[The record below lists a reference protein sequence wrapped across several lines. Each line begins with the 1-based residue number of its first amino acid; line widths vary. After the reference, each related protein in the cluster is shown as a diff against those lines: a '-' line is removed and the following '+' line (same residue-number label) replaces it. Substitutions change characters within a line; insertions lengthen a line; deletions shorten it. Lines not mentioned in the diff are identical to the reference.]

1 MKQSRFNVDKRYKDN
16 SHWVYNT
23 LTTAMVVLDEEQYIT
38 YFINENFANDNSGD
52 FSNLCEMGF
61 FIEDEFDELQYL
73 EELRKT
79 VVESNK
85 SIADIMIAPTM
96 DCNARCYYCF
106 EHGCHHEK
114 MSIETADA
122 VVEYIKENWN
132 HELFNVTWFGGEPL
146 LAPDIIDYISE
157 KMRQE
162 GIAYVSRIT
171 TNGYELTPEIV
182 KKAVGEWHT
191 NKIQISIDAL
201 FEEYDKVKKYDLN
214 QDGRSFKRVL
224 ENTKIALDA
233 GLKVRVRINFN
244 PLEQHKATELMD
256 YLQHEFSKYPNF
268 SSYFAPID
276 ADSKTVPSI
285 AGTFDSISEH
295 PFFSLIKFAQK
306 YGYYEGNK
314 RGSEGNFLYDEKGLL
329 VDLKL
334 YPSPTN
340 CYASCPSVFAID
352 SKGDLYKCHRVL
364 GKGKKYSS
372 GNVKTGIVKNE
383 IYDFFCNTS
392 LVYDECAEC
401 KLLPICQGG
410 CKINAYIYNDEHA
423 CSPIKAIL
431 PELIEMYLVKS
442 DANGETGC

>member
-1 MKQSRFNVDKRYKDN
+1 MCMKQSRFNVDKRYQN
-16 SHWVYNT
+16 SLHWVYNT
-23 LTTAMVVLDEEQYIT
+23 LTTAMVVLDEKQYIT
-38 YFINENFANDNSGD
+38 YFVNEDFEGDTNGD
-52 FSNLCEMGF
+52 FGALCEMGF

-73 EELRKT
+73 EGLRKT

-85 SIADIMIAPTM
+85 KIADIMIAPTM

-122 VVEYIKENWN
+122 VVEYIKANWN

-157 KMRQE
+157 KMRKA
-162 GIAYVSRIT
+162 GIDYISRIT

-182 KKAVGEWHT
+182 KKAIGEWHT

-201 FEEYDKVKKYDLN
+201 FEEYDKVKKYDSN
-214 QDGRSFKRVL
+214 QDGRSFERVIG
-224 ENTKIALDA
+224 NAKVALDA

-244 PLEQHKATELMD
+244 PMEQQKATALME
-256 YLQHEFSKYPNF
+256 YLENEFSEYYNF

-276 ADSKTVPSI
+276 ADSKIVPSI
-285 AGTFDSISEH
+285 AGKFENISEH
-295 PFFSLIKFAQK
+295 PFLSLIKFSQK
-306 YGYYEGNK
+306 YGYYCGNS
-314 RGSEGNFLYDEKGLL
+314 RGTTGNFLYDEQGVL

-364 GKGKKYSS
+364 GKGKQYSS
-372 GNVKTGIVKNE
+372 GNVKTGIECNN
-383 IYDFFCNTS
+383 IYNFFCDTS
-392 LVYDECAEC
+392 LVFDECKSC

-410 CKINAYIYNDEHA
+410 CKINAYIYKDEHA
-423 CSPIKAIL
+423 CSPIKSIL
-431 PELIEMYLVKS
+431 PDLIEMYLEKS
-442 DANGETGC
+442 SSNI